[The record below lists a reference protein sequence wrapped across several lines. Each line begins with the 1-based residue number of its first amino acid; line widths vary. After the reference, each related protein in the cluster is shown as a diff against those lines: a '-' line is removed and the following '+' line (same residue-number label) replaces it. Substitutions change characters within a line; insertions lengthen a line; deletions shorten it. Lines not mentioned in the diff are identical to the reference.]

1 MLILNMRK
9 LILLFLASFLTPTIS
24 YAWEEVD
31 CSSIKYEIDI
41 IHSHYQP
48 EGCWRSLGGGVNA
61 YSVDFYDGR
70 DYVWFDLQK
79 ITDSNSIWAN
89 DYAYQN
95 IKKDNIEDLISRL
108 SLGSN
113 PNVESKSGSIKSSNN
128 RIHYYYRSF
137 ETSDGKGVFG
147 GNTINKLFYTFG
159 FFTED
164 KSADLSEDFLSEIL
178 SSLKIPGVNQGQQSS
193 IILSGT
199 SSSGSSIQDVT
210 DALVEQGTG
219 NFGED
224 VTVTIPSN
232 NDSQS
237 YSGERSF
244 MVNWENIGVMQGT
257 LSYNEQGRTGRIDFK
272 LPNDNSTCFGTYA
285 LSEANGSWSFLCSN
299 DSSATGSLQWDSS
312 NGSVVGNGKDNKN
325 NEVQIMVAGR

>member
-1 MLILNMRK
+1 MRK
-9 LILLFLASFLTPTIS
+9 NIFILLALFLTSSIS
-24 YAWEEVD
+24 FAWDEVD
-31 CSSIKYEIDI
+31 CSSIKNEIDI
-41 IHSHYQP
+41 LHTHYQP
-48 EGCWRSLGGGVNA
+48 QGCWVGTNGQVKA
-61 YSVDFYDGR
+61 FSVDFYDGR

-79 ITDSNSIWAN
+79 IIAGNTVWGN

-128 RIHYYYRSF
+128 RLRYYYRSF

-147 GNTINKLFYTFG
+147 GNSINKLFYTFG

-193 IILSGT
+193 IKLSGGL
-199 SSSGSSIQDVT
+199 SSSSSIQDLT
-210 DALVEQGTG
+210 DAIVEQGTG
-219 NFGED
+219 NYGDD
-224 VTVTIPSN
+224 VNITIPNSN
-232 NDSQS
+232 SES
-237 YSGERSF
+237 YTGQRTF
-244 MVNWENIGVMQGT
+244 MLNWENVGVMQGT
-257 LSYNEQGRTGRIDFK
+257 LSFNEQERTGRIDFK

-285 LSEANGSWSFLCSN
+285 LSEANGTWSFLCSN
-299 DSSATGSLQWDSS
+299 DSSATGSLQWNPSDNSI
-312 NGSVVGNGKDNKN
+312 VGNGKDNKN
-325 NEVQIMVAGR
+325 NAVQVMVAGG